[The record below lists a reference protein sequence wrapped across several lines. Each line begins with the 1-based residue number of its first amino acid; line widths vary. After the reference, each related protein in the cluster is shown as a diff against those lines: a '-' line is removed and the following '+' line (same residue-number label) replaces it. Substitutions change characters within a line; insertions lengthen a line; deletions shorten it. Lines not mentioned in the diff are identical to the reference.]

1 MKRAQVLTFG
11 VLTLMFAGV
20 LATVATQA
28 AELQMPKQI
37 TAGTAFSIPTSG
49 SGDATFYLVGPG
61 YAAKRQ
67 LKLGTAI
74 EVRENEV
81 RSAGRY
87 TAMLCSSECAS
98 SVFFVS
104 ATSPAQLSLLVHPSR
119 VPVAAN
125 NAISAVAFVFDKFHN
140 LVLQPV
146 KVDFKATLKD
156 APTVS
161 KSLTTS
167 NGVAW
172 MRMASTRKEG
182 PAQIVASVGADWEK
196 RVVQQVASDACHLT
210 IRASRRG
217 KFIEVQTDP
226 VRDCSGNAVPDGTVV
241 TFSKVDVTGK
251 TTVDAPIKRGVAKVE
266 MPAEGEATISVASGV
281 AIGNELRIG
290 GTL

>member
-1 MKRAQVLTFG
+1 MKRAEIATFHI
-11 VLTLMFAGV
+11 LLMLAGV
-20 LATVATQA
+20 FAALTAQA
-28 AELQMPKQI
+28 ADLQIPKQVN
-37 TAGTAFSIPTSG
+37 AGTAFSIPTTG
-49 SGDATFYLVGPG
+49 SGNATFYLFGPG
-61 YAAKRQ
+61 FAGKREVT
-67 LKLGTAI
+67 LGSAI
-74 EVRENEV
+74 EVGENEV

-87 TAMLCSSECAS
+87 TALVCSRECAS

-104 ATSPAQLSLLVHPSR
+104 AANPAQLSLLVHPSR

-125 NAISAVAFVFDKFHN
+125 DAISAVAFVFDKFHN

-146 KVDFKATLKD
+146 KVDFRATLRD
-156 APTVS
+156 APAVS

-182 PAQIVASVGADWEK
+182 PAQIIASIGPNTEK

-210 IRASRRG
+210 IRASRKG

-241 TFSKVDVTGK
+241 TFSKVDASGK
-251 TTVDAPIKRGVAKVE
+251 TTVDAPIKRGIAKVE
-266 MPAEGEATISVASGV
+266 MPAEGEASISVASGV
-281 AIGNELRIG
+281 AIGNELHVG